1 MVTFAEKPLFVL
13 TEVHRRVAI
22 LTVLCYLALC

>member
-1 MVTFAEKPLFVL
+1 MSIAKPLFVL

-22 LTVLCYLALC
+22 LTVLCYVALC